1 MPEKD
6 MIRCNACGKIQRD
19 SANGLQEDFLK
30 IQKTWGYFSEKDG
43 ETHRFSLCEA
53 CYDRI
58 RRQFKLP
65 VEIFEYEP

>member
-1 MPEKD
+1 MSEKR
-6 MIRCNACGKIQRD
+6 MIRCNACGKEQIV
-19 SANGLQEDFLK
+19 STNGAQEEFLK

-58 RRQFKLP
+58 RKQFVLP
-65 VEIFEYEP
+65 VEILEYEP